1 MKPVFVKTQNAQVF
15 LSALWALEQRGA
27 AEACLVV
34 VDGLPGLGKSS
45 VTQWWAVQNQAV
57 FLRAKAE
64 WTPAWFLRELL
75 GELRITP
82 EYSFEKMYRQA
93 IRALGDRAAAA
104 ARDGMPFAVLID
116 EVDHISR
123 NSRLLETVRDLS
135 DMLEVPFN
143 FVGMGKVRHNLA
155 RFPQIM
161 SRVSQLVEFKP
172 SPLEDVL
179 AMVQAQCEVPVDEDM
194 VAFLH
199 KVSGGFFREVK
210 EGMASI
216 ERFGKRNAGKTV
228 SVASMEGQVLLMDRN
243 TGKPIT
249 VRQ

>member
-1 MKPVFVKTQNAQVF
+1 
-15 LSALWALEQRGA
+15 
-27 AEACLVV
+27 
-34 VDGLPGLGKSS
+34 
-45 VTQWWAVQNQAV
+45 
-57 FLRAKAE
+57 
-64 WTPAWFLRELL
+64 
-75 GELRITP
+75 
-82 EYSFEKMYRQA
+82 
-93 IRALGDRAAAA
+93 
-104 ARDGMPFAVLID
+104 
-116 EVDHISR
+116 
-123 NSRLLETVRDLS
+123 
-135 DMLEVPFN
+135 
-143 FVGMGKVRHNLA
+143 MGKVRHNLA